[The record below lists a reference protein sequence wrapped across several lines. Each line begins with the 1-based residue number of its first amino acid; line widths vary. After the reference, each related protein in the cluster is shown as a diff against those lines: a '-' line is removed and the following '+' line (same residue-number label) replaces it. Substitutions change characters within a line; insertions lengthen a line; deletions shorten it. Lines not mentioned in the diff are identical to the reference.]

1 MNSPSRNRIRQILR
15 EEFPGRPMDNIK
27 KSVFKFWDKQKSKG
41 IKPEINTV
49 LATSVGLHNTSIL
62 EDWIIEWYGG
72 EDIIFSRINKE
83 LVNKVLTTDDVEKL
97 GIEVGGYN
105 FSFKLYDIHFSESR
119 HGGYVGGVLFDV
131 IKGSVILA
139 HPEEEY
145 DLNDTKNIPDEL
157 WNVLEEE
164 IKDIISDLIRY
175 VSKSF
180 GIYDIEG
187 LYLDWN

>member
-1 MNSPSRNRIRQILR
+1 MNSPSRNRIRQILK
-15 EEFPGRPMDNIK
+15 ETLFHTPTDNVK
-27 KSVFKFWDKQKSKG
+27 KRVFKFWDRQQSKG
-41 IKPEINTV
+41 IKPQINTV
-49 LATSVGLHNTSIL
+49 LAKSLGLHNLGTL
-62 EDWIIEWYGG
+62 EEWLIEWYGG

-83 LVNKVLTTDDVEKL
+83 LANKVLTTDDVKKFD
-97 GIEVGGYN
+97 IEVGGYN
-105 FSFKLYDIHFSESR
+105 FSFKLYDIHFSESN
-119 HGGYVGGVLFDV
+119 HGGYIVGVIFDV
-131 IKGSVILA
+131 IKGSVILM

-145 DLNDTKNIPDEL
+145 DLNDTENIPDEL

-187 LYLDWN
+187 IYLDWN